1 MKRQIPNMLSCLRLL
16 MIPIFVVCY
25 FKYSSGSKTAI
36 AATVYLLAWLTDA
49 LDGYLA
55 RRNNWITDLG
65 KILDPLADKLMQ
77 LTAAICFA
85 IENSVFYFVAIPLF
99 IKEFVMTI
107 AAIKIK
113 RQKNIVV
120 AASWY
125 GKVATVLLFIC
136 AFLRIV
142 IRNNPT
148 LDIFMAL
155 FMLSCMIF
163 SLVMYYFKIFKGKYD
178 LTIINRK

>member
-1 MKRQIPNMLSCLRLL
+1 MKKQIPNMLSVLRLL
-16 MIPIFVVCY
+16 MIPIFVICY
-25 FKYSSGSKTAI
+25 FKYTSGSKTAI
-36 AATVYLLAWLTDA
+36 AAIVYLLAWLTDA

-77 LTAAICFA
+77 LTAAVCFA
-85 IENSVFYFVAIPLF
+85 VENTVFYIVVIPLF
-99 IKEFVMTI
+99 LKELVMTI

-125 GKVATVLLFIC
+125 GKVATVLLFIS
-136 AFLRIV
+136 AFLRLIV
-142 IRNNPT
+142 RNNAT
-148 LDIFMAL
+148 FDIFLAI

-163 SLVMYYFKIFKGKYD
+163 SLVMYYFKIYKGKYD
-178 LTIINRK
+178 LKIINRK